1 MKDRQYNSIR
11 QWIYSL
17 ASQRYFWETHPPT
30 QTRNFH
36 FQFHYSKF
44 VCWLGIWIK
53 LESVRIQKPNGF
65 GTQLWRVRNS
75 ITWRDSSF
83 LHSVTFDLGHH
94 LIHFHFIMGPSHPT
108 SLEIGFHF
116 PPWPCNLWNSEKSHM
131 LFCN

>member
-53 LESVRIQKPNGF
+53 LECQNSEAKWVRDSTLEGSEFYNLTRLLLPSLCHIWPGSSPNPLSFYYGTKPPYVSRNGF
-65 GTQLWRVRNS
+65 PLSTVAVQFVKFWKV
-75 ITWRDSSF
+75 
-83 LHSVTFDLGHH
+83 
-94 LIHFHFIMGPSHPT
+94 SHVI
-108 SLEIGFHF
+108 L
-116 PPWPCNLWNSEKSHM
+116 
-131 LFCN
+131 